1 MEKYWHYL
9 NHWSGGLE
17 PKVFELFKSDIQ
29 ILDVTKYPVGYLKI
43 ETLIEARSIKKKRHM
58 PQNIPSNVL
67 SSTFIPCD
75 LCSGSGTQPCDKCGG
90 TGELPCATCA
100 GTVKI
105 SCDRCAGSGKVDQI
119 KMRTWMTDDGVTH
132 QNQITD
138 QILCMTCAGTGR
150 IDCSDCTSGHLDC
163 DRCEGSGKLAC
174 SRCDGTGRI
183 VEASYEQLET
193 LSSEETLIIDTPERQ
208 RLFHHFSLEPTFL
221 DDSAAIRFE
230 KTYEGAVPDDEKL
243 TFAPSDFFSRLD
255 RTRKVLAF
263 INRNQTTSALERI
276 LNTRMRY
283 AEVDYLCIKY
293 QFRSTSYELL
303 VDPVHLDFYAEENPF
318 VKLVEEA
325 TFAAIDAY
333 IDGNYKQS
341 LSLANSAVEHFES
354 SPYDLR
360 LKKLLTASERM
371 LKWQRILIG
380 AFGGLV
386 ILCILLILVITL

>member
-29 ILDVTKYPVGYLKI
+29 ILDVTKYPVGYLHI
-43 ETLIEARSIKKKRHM
+43 ETLIETRSLKKKRHLS
-58 PQNIPSNVL
+58 QNVPSDAL
-67 SSTFIPCD
+67 SSTFISCET
-75 LCSGSGTQPCDKCGG
+75 CGGSGQEACDKCSG
-90 TGELPCATCA
+90 TGHLPCPTCN
-100 GTVKI
+100 GIMKI
-105 SCDRCAGSGKVDQI
+105 PCELCLGSGKVNQV

-132 QNQITD
+132 QNQVVD
-138 QILCMTCAGTGR
+138 QIPCAACAGSGYL
-150 IDCSDCTSGHLDC
+150 DCSDCNSGQVDC
-163 DRCEGSGKLAC
+163 DRCEGNGKKSC
-174 SRCDGTGRI
+174 SRCDGAGKF
-183 VEASYEQLET
+183 VEATYEQLET
-193 LSSEETLIIDTPERQ
+193 LSSEDTLIIDTPERQ
-208 RLFHHFSLEPTFL
+208 RLFHDFSLEPTPL
-221 DDSAAIRFE
+221 DNTQTIRFA
-230 KTYEGAVPDDEKL
+230 KTYDGVIPDDEKL
-243 TFAPSDFFSRLD
+243 AFAPSDFFSRLD

-263 INRNQTTSALERI
+263 INRNQTTSATERI

-293 QFRSTSYELL
+293 QFRGSPYELL